1 VTRIANRIHPRS
13 VAATGSCSAQSQ
25 WGVESGSACYPSP
38 VSQPDEERRTV
49 RSLIPGLL
57 ISAAAI
63 ATLAVWVD
71 FGQAIDALRAARPTE
86 MIAATVVFAVGL
98 TGRAAASRALVD
110 GRTGLGG
117 AFAALNIGYLA
128 NNLLPLRAG
137 EAVRS
142 FVLGRKT
149 GLGFIGGATAVA
161 AERLLD
167 LIFAAT
173 ILFAGLSAVGVDT
186 TWAPAAAAAAVA
198 VVGFS
203 ALVFIARRRHAVAGW
218 IEPKLDRWPGLV
230 RLVPRLVAAL
240 DGLAKP
246 RRLVQATLIL
256 GASWGLAVVIFW
268 FALRAFIP
276 DAPVSW
282 AAFGLGVMA
291 FGIALPSS
299 PGAIG
304 VYEAMWVGAL
314 ALCGAD
320 PARSLA
326 FAIAVHAMTF
336 SFTSICGLVALMF
349 EVRAG
354 AGFSRRARNLLT
366 GRDPQS

>member
-1 VTRIANRIHPRS
+1 MS
-13 VAATGSCSAQSQ
+13 VVGRLGSERRA
-25 WGVESGSACYPSP
+25 ACYPSP
-38 VSQPDEERRTV
+38 VSRPDEERQTG

-57 ISAAAI
+57 ISGAAVVALV
-63 ATLAVWVD
+63 AFVD
-71 FGQAIDALRAARPTE
+71 FRQAVAALRSARPLE
-86 MIAATVVFAVGL
+86 MIAATVIFAVAL
-98 TGRAAASRALVD
+98 TGRAAASRELVD
-110 GRTGLGG
+110 GRTGLWG

-142 FVLGRKT
+142 LVLGRKT
-149 GLGFIGGATAVA
+149 GLGLIGGATAVA

-173 ILFAGLSAVGVDT
+173 ILFAGLSAVGVET
-186 TWAPAAAAAAVA
+186 AWAPAVAAAAVA
-198 VVGFS
+198 SSGLAV
-203 ALVFIARRRHAVAGW
+203 LILIARRRRAVAGW
-218 IEPKLDRWPGLV
+218 IEPKLAHR
-230 RLVPRLVAAL
+230 PRLAALLPKLVTAL

-246 RRLVQATLIL
+246 RRLVRATIIL
-256 GASWGLAVVIFW
+256 GSSWVLAVVLFW
-268 FALRAFIP
+268 LALRAFIP

-282 AAFGLGVMA
+282 AAFGLGAMA

-304 VYEAMWVGAL
+304 VYEAVWVGAL

-320 PARSLA
+320 PAASLA
-326 FAIAVHAMTF
+326 YAIAVHTMTF
-336 SFTSICGLVALMF
+336 SFTTSCGFVALIL

-354 AGFSRRARNLLT
+354 AGFSRRAKTILT
-366 GRDPQS
+366 GREPPPGGETAP